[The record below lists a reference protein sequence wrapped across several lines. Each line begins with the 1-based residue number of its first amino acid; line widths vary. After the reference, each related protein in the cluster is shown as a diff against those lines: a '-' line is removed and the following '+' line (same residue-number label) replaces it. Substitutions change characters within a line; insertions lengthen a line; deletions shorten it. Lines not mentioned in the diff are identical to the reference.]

1 MCLMA
6 LYSISSL
13 LKRAVTI
20 NPAQLFITVWRELI
34 DLKNWCT
41 PRKTQPCQVFRKIL
55 MVTGTNLMLHCRWQP
70 AKESCSLVKAPNDPY
85 KISLCFTAVHQW
97 QWNVGL
103 CWQSNKFEAERPLRH
118 LLNTINK
125 TSGPAWNDLG
135 IYCLMGKWGELKCC
149 LCKWLKKIINMQMQD
164 FWILKICVSIHPLK
178 SPKPPWTSTWN
189 VDLFVTG

>member
-1 MCLMA
+1 MA

-70 AKESCSLVKAPNDPY
+70 AKESCSLVKAPNQPLFY
-85 KISLCFTAVHQW
+85 SSASMAVKCRLMLAKQQVRSRKATETSAQLHKQDCRAC
-97 QWNVGL
+97 L
-103 CWQSNKFEAERPLRH
+103 KRLRY
-118 LLNTINK
+118 LLFN
-125 TSGPAWNDLG
+125 
-135 IYCLMGKWGELKCC
+135 GKMRRNE
-149 LCKWLKKIINMQMQD
+149 
-164 FWILKICVSIHPLK
+164 
-178 SPKPPWTSTWN
+178 T
-189 VDLFVTG
+189 LFVQKS